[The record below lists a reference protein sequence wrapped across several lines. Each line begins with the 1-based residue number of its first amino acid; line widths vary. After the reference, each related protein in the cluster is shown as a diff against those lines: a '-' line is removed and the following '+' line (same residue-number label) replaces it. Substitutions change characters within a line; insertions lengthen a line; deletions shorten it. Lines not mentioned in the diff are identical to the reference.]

1 LEQSSGGSNPL
12 FRTIDKHTER
22 RGLGADCAATSA
34 ESPASTSALYSTHS
48 AEEDFLEPERQFYEI
63 DGATMRYLT
72 RILLVLILIVPIL
85 SVWPQRGMTTKF
97 YPNRNWVGPVV
108 VRVERQINLG
118 FMTEASASLPQQDF
132 SVEWSGWLRIDRDGP
147 YVFNLR
153 SDDSSTLELDGRLV
167 VDAGGVAFP
176 TTRSTTIAMTRGL
189 HQMRLRFVQT
199 DGTYQF
205 YANWTPPG
213 EADLAAFQTQQ
224 LFVEH
229 QPAVIVFLTRH
240 VLLLWALCWFA
251 FALMVAARI
260 AHSVREMAS
269 AERRRFARRLTLALA
284 STIVA
289 LLVAEGVVRLAHY
302 VREDRR
308 PLEVQLRGA
317 QAPSSMQSL
326 RLGEIVQ
333 PSRYAGI
340 VYELKPN
347 VRGQFMGQPLVI
359 NSQGLRDYEY
369 TRGKQ
374 PNTFRI
380 VGVGDS
386 SLFGWGVAIE
396 DSGLKVLER
405 RLDEKFRARKF
416 EVVNFAVPG
425 YNTAMESETFVQ
437 RCLEYA
443 PDLVLLNFN
452 TNDYDVP
459 QFMRVPNDLATLRRS
474 YLFDW
479 AYSVY
484 DGVMAVEREP
494 LGVFNFRH
502 RTIAER
508 QAARLDE
515 DPALPDEYRYMVGAK
530 GVVRALERLAAA
542 ARTRAIPLVVFDV
555 KPQPGFDP
563 KYVRDELRDGQRE
576 LLERESRRLG
586 FYFLNTYP
594 YFMNY
599 LKQHP
604 DASFAVS
611 AADGHPNTLAHSINA
626 QALFDYLVAHQL
638 LPSDTPSKDDH

>member
-1 LEQSSGGSNPL
+1 
-12 FRTIDKHTER
+12 
-22 RGLGADCAATSA
+22 
-34 ESPASTSALYSTHS
+34 
-48 AEEDFLEPERQFYEI
+48 
-63 DGATMRYLT
+63 
-72 RILLVLILIVPIL
+72 V
-85 SVWPQRGMTTKF
+85 
-97 YPNRNWVGPVV
+97 
-108 VRVERQINLG
+108 
-118 FMTEASASLPQQDF
+118 
-132 SVEWSGWLRIDRDGP
+132 
-147 YVFNLR
+147 
-153 SDDSSTLELDGRLV
+153 
-167 VDAGGVAFP
+167 
-176 TTRSTTIAMTRGL
+176 
-189 HQMRLRFVQT
+189 
-199 DGTYQF
+199 
-205 YANWTPPG
+205 
-213 EADLAAFQTQQ
+213 
-224 LFVEH
+224 
-229 QPAVIVFLTRH
+229 
-240 VLLLWALCWFA
+240 
-251 FALMVAARI
+251 
-260 AHSVREMAS
+260 
-269 AERRRFARRLTLALA
+269 

-289 LLVAEGVVRLAHY
+289 LLVAEGIVRLAY
-302 VREDRR
+302 YLREDRR

-317 QAPSSMQSL
+317 GAQAPLSMQSL

-347 VRGQFMGQPLVI
+347 VRGRFMGQPLLI

-369 TRGKQ
+369 TRRKEPG
-374 PNTFRI
+374 TFRI

-386 SLFGWGVAIE
+386 SLFGWGVPIE

-405 RLDEKFRARKF
+405 RLNQEFRARKF

-459 QFMRVPNDLATLRRS
+459 QFMRRPNDLATLRTS
-474 YLFDW
+474 YLFDL

-484 DGVMAVEREP
+484 DGVMAVERQP
-494 LGVFNFRH
+494 LGVFEFRH

-530 GVVRALERLAAA
+530 GVVRALERLTAAA
-542 ARTRAIPLVVFDV
+542 HKRAIPFVVFDV

-586 FYFLNTYP
+586 FHFLNTYP

-604 DASFAVS
+604 DASVQPVFAVS

-638 LPSDTPSKDDH
+638 LPSDKPSKDDH